1 MWQILKPAWARVLG
15 QTASSHISPSSAITD
30 STCCLQSKYWQGQLL
45 SLACQD
51 IYLLNDPK
59 LCINDLGLF
68 SSYLVT
74 CQGWFFCF
82 FHIFIWSSLSRQLFG
97 WVYCPSFTAEEAQAQ
112 RHYLSQSYAVRKGHS
127 WDLKLNTQHF
137 HESHQEQCGLR
148 PYF

>member
-15 QTASSHISPSSAITD
+15 QTASSHISPSSVITD

-59 LCINDLGLF
+59 LCINNLGLF

-74 CQGWFFCF
+74 CQGWFFF
-82 FHIFIWSSLSRQLFG
+82 FFFPTFSFNLHFPDSSFE
-97 WVYCPSFTAEEAQAQ
+97 WVYCPSFTGEEAQAQ
-112 RHYLSQSYAVRKGHS
+112 RHYLSQGYTVRKGHS
-127 WDLKLNTQHF
+127 WDLKLNTAL
-137 HESHQEQCGLR
+137 S
-148 PYF
+148 